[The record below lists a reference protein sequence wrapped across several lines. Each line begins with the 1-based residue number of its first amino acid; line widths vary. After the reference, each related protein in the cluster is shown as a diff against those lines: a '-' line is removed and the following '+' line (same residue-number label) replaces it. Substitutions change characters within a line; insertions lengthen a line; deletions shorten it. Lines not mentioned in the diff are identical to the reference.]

1 MLIKNYILYFFFPR
15 QNADTRSTM
24 KKIIQRQQL
33 ELLTGGWVMPDEA
46 VTSYFADID
55 QLIEGHQW
63 LHHFI
68 GILPRRGWS
77 VDVFGHSASYPYIL
91 SSAGISEIVIVR
103 THYAWKKFLAQ
114 VQSFDFYWE
123 QPFPSQK
130 VLCHMAP
137 SDLYSFKYTCGPDPM
152 MCLKFDFRHV
162 DREYSEST
170 ADIITNENVE
180 RKASYLLS
188 QYGRFASL
196 FPHNVLLVPL
206 GDDFRYNVAIEW
218 TQQLENY
225 RKLFNFINNKREWN
239 AHVQFGTVS
248 DYFKEVNNRIPSNES
263 KFLRSIEGD
272 FLPYAD
278 IYANFR
284 PSYWTGFYTTRP
296 FSKKLSQELEYW
308 LRTAE
313 ILYSLAKTLIPGNMQ
328 YIMIKD
334 YSFIVSARQ
343 TLALFQHHDA
353 ITGTSKEMVMIDY
366 NKKLHRGIIDAMSVV
381 SHTTQ
386 LLLMRHT
393 PEDRTWTSQVY
404 PDSYRS
410 AFDKVTKKLS
420 ISVPEN
426 GRKIILFNSLTTE
439 RTEIVRVK
447 VKSPLIKVVDSKLN
461 DVPFQIN
468 PIFKDE
474 FAISNLAF
482 ELLFVASLKPMTY
495 TVYTIDRVQ
504 DKDRDKMPKTV
515 VSLSLDNDSL
525 GPHLQSAF
533 SFEKPNKKDI
543 VFDSDKMKATFSHD
557 GHLKNIY
564 LKNSGQSLDV
574 GIDFAT
580 YHSWMYRSGTYL
592 FRPDTKA
599 TSIRNQTISN
609 FPLLA
614 VIKGPLVSELNIV
627 YHKFLKFSVRL
638 YNFKNSPEALQLEV
652 TSDISKLST
661 DVELVMRVKC
671 GIRNNG
677 LFYTDS
683 NGFQM
688 LKRKYVSELEVQ
700 GNYYPATTAIFIE
713 DSNMRFNVILPHSHG
728 VTANDGEIE
737 IMLDRRIHN
746 DDGRGMSEGLED
758 NREISTK
765 FWFVPESSYYKQDG
779 IQLSSNAYW
788 LSLFLYHPPIILVTE
803 SSKKDLIKNH
813 LSFLEKPWPSHIH
826 LVNLRS
832 LPISEDYNLPSN
844 DSLMILYRGINSCET
859 TSFLDSF
866 IDKKEHRFSKT
877 KIKSVE
883 KTLLTGTS
891 YNNENMELSSENSPL
906 QTCKITFVS

>member
-1 MLIKNYILYFFFPR
+1 
-15 QNADTRSTM
+15 M
-24 KKIIQRQQL
+24 KKILQRGQL

-46 VTSYFADID
+46 VTSYFANVD

-77 VDVFGHSASYPYIL
+77 VDVFGHSASSPYIL
-91 SSAGISEIVIVR
+91 SSAGISETVIVR
-103 THYAWKKFLAQ
+103 THYAWKKFLAHA
-114 VQSFDFYWE
+114 QSFDFYWE
-123 QPFPSQK
+123 QPFPAPK

-137 SDLYSFKYTCGPDPM
+137 SDLYSFKYTCGPDPVI
-152 MCLKFDFRHV
+152 CLKFDFRHIE
-162 DREYSEST
+162 REYSEST
-170 ADIITNENVE
+170 AEKITDENVE
-180 RKASYLLS
+180 QKANYLLS

-206 GDDFRYNVAIEW
+206 GDDFRYDIKIEW
-218 TQQLENY
+218 SQQLENY
-225 RKLFNFINNKREWN
+225 RKLFSYINNKKEWN
-239 AHVQFGTVS
+239 TRVRFGTVS
-248 DYFKEVNNRIPSNES
+248 DYFEEVNNRLQDNKS
-263 KFLRSIEGD
+263 KPLRSIEGD
-272 FLPYAD
+272 FLPYSD

-296 FSKKLSQELEYW
+296 FYKKLSQELEYW

-313 ILYSLAKTLIPGNMQ
+313 ILYSLAKTLITGNIQ
-328 YIMIKD
+328 KIIVKD
-334 YSFIVSARQ
+334 YSFLISARQ

-353 ITGTSKEMVMIDY
+353 ITGTSKEIVMIDY
-366 NKKLHRGIIDAMSVV
+366 NKMLHRGIMDAMSVV

-386 LLLMRHT
+386 LLLMRNA

-410 AFDKVTKKLS
+410 TFDKPTKKLS
-420 ISVPEN
+420 ISVPEI
-426 GRKIILFNSLTTE
+426 GRKIILFNSLTVE

-447 VKSPLIKVVDSKLN
+447 VKSSLIKITDSKLN
-461 DVPFQIN
+461 NVPFQIN

-474 FAISNLAF
+474 FAMSNLAF

-495 TVYTIDRVQ
+495 TIYNIFEVQ
-504 DKDRDKMPKTV
+504 EKERDEIPKTV
-515 VSLSLDNDSL
+515 VSISLENDSL

-533 SFEKPNKKDI
+533 SFEKHNEEDVI
-543 VFDSDKMKATFSHD
+543 LDSEKMKVTFSHY

-564 LKNSGQSLDV
+564 LKSSGQFLDIGV
-574 GIDFAT
+574 DFAT
-580 YHSWMYRSGTYL
+580 YHSWMYRSGAYL
-592 FRPDTKA
+592 FSPDTKA
-599 TSIRNQTISN
+599 TSVRNQTN
-609 FPLLA
+609 HFPLLA
-614 VIKGPLVSELNIV
+614 VIKGPIMSELNIM

-638 YNFKNSPEALQLEV
+638 YNFKNSPQALQLEV

-661 DVELVMRVKC
+661 DVELIMRVKC
-671 GIRNNG
+671 GVKNG
-677 LFYTDS
+677 RLFYTDS
-683 NGFQM
+683 NGLQM
-688 LKRKYVSELEVQ
+688 LKRMYVSELGVQ
-700 GNYYPATTAIFIE
+700 GNYYPATTATFIE
-713 DSNMRFNVILPHSHG
+713 DSNVRLNVLMPHSHG

-765 FWFVPESSYYKQDG
+765 FWFLPESSYDKQDN
-779 IQLSSNAYW
+779 IQLSSSAFW
-788 LSLFLYHPPIILVTE
+788 LSLFLLHPPTVLVTE
-803 SSKKDLIKNH
+803 SSKRNQIKNE
-813 LSFLEKPWPSHIH
+813 LQFLEKPWPSNIH

-832 LPISEDYNLPSN
+832 LSLKEDYNLPSN
-844 DSLMILYRGINSCET
+844 DSLMISYRRINSCDST
-859 TSFLDSF
+859 PFLKNF
-866 IDKKEHRFSKT
+866 IDKKEHRFSKV

-883 KTLLTGTS
+883 KTLLTGTPLNS
-891 YNNENMELSSENSPL
+891 ENMEFTSKTSPL